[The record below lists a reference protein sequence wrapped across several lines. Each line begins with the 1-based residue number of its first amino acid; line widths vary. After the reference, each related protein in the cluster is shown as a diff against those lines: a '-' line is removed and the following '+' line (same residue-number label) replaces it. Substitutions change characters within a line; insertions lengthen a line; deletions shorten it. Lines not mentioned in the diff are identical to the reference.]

1 MTDIELGVI
10 GGSGLYNMKGLEIVE
25 ERAVD
30 TPFGPPSSQLVI
42 GRLAGRTVAF
52 LPRHGKGHAIP
63 PSEINFRGNIFAMKK
78 AGVRRLLSV
87 SAVGS
92 MKEEIRPGEFAVP
105 DQFIDR
111 THRRVSTFFT
121 TGMVGH
127 VGLADPVCTALSRL
141 LAATAREAGNT
152 VHEGGTYICIEGP
165 QFSTR
170 AESHVYRQW
179 GVDLIGMT
187 NVTEAKL
194 AREAGRCYATLALV
208 TDYDCWREEE
218 EAVTVEAI
226 ITIMHDNVERAQAVV
241 QELMPGLGGLGACP
255 CGSAAA
261 GAVITDPAAIPAKLK
276 QELSI
281 LFGRK

>member
-1 MTDIELGVI
+1 MADIELGVI

-30 TPFGPPSSQLVI
+30 TPFGPPSAELVV
-42 GRLAGRTVAF
+42 GRLGGRTVAF
-52 LPRHGKGHAIP
+52 LPRHGRGHAIP
-63 PSEINFRGNIFAMKK
+63 PSEINFRGNIFAMKQ

-127 VGLADPVCTALSRL
+127 VGLADPVCPALSRL

-170 AESHVYRQW
+170 AESLVYRQW

-194 AREAGRCYATLALV
+194 AREAGLCYATLALV

-226 ITIMHDNVERAQAVV
+226 LAIMHDNVERAQAVV
-241 QELMPGLGGLGACP
+241 QALVPGLSGLGACP

-261 GAVITDPAAIPAKLK
+261 NAVITDPAVIPGKLK

>member
-1 MTDIELGVI
+1 MADIELGVI

-30 TPFGPPSSQLVI
+30 TPFGPPSAELVV
-42 GRLAGRTVAF
+42 GRLGGRTVAF
-52 LPRHGKGHAIP
+52 LPRHGRGHAIP
-63 PSEINFRGNIFAMKK
+63 PSEINFRGNIFAMKQ

-111 THRRVSTFFT
+111 TTRRVSTFFT

-127 VGLADPVCTALSRL
+127 VGLADPVCPALSRL

-170 AESHVYRQW
+170 AESLVYRQW

-194 AREAGRCYATLALV
+194 AREAGLCYATLALV

-226 ITIMHDNVERAQAVV
+226 LAIMHDNVERAQAVV
-241 QELMPGLGGLGACP
+241 QALVPGLSGLGACP

-261 GAVITDPAAIPAKLK
+261 NAVITDPAVIPGKLK

>member
-25 ERAVD
+25 ECAVD
-30 TPFGPPSSQLVI
+30 TPYGPPSSELVI

-127 VGLADPVCTALSRL
+127 VGLADPVCPALSRL
-141 LAATAREAGNT
+141 LATTAREAGNT

-194 AREAGRCYATLALV
+194 AREAGLCYATLALV

-226 ITIMHDNVERAQAVV
+226 IAIMHDNVERAQAVV
-241 QELMPGLGGLGACP
+241 QALMPGLGGLGACP
-255 CGSAAA
+255 CGSAVAN
-261 GAVITDPAAIPAKLK
+261 AVITDPAVIPAKLK